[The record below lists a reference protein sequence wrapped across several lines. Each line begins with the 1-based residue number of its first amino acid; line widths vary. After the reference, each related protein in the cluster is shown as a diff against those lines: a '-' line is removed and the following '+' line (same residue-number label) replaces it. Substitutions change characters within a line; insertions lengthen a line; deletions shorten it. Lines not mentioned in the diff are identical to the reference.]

1 MAPPTGH
8 RGRTNTSA
16 LLDGYGF
23 ALDTFQRDAIEAL
36 DAGRSVLVAAP
47 TGAGK
52 TVVAEYAVADALDRG
67 LRAFYTTPIKALSN
81 QKFGDLRSTHG
92 PGRVGLLTG
101 DNTIDG
107 DAPAV
112 VMTTEVLRNMIYAGR
127 SLDDLGV
134 VVLDEVHY
142 LQNTFRGPVWE
153 EVIVHL
159 PEHVQLVCLS
169 ATVSNAHDIGDWLT
183 TVRGATDVV
192 IEQKRPVSLADTYL
206 VGDKTSDRLH
216 LVDVLIG
223 GRPNPEGVR
232 FDVDGDG
239 SRGRHGGRQG
249 RQKGG
254 RPRRRWYTPNRLD
267 VLDVLTDHRLLPA
280 IVFIFSRAGCDDA
293 VRACLDAGVR
303 LTTPEERARIR
314 SIAESH
320 LTALSDAD
328 LDALE
333 ADRWLAGLE
342 AGLAPHHAGHVPP
355 FKEAV
360 EACFAEGLV
369 KVVFATETLALG
381 INMPA
386 RAVVI
391 ERLTKFNGERREFLT
406 PAEYTQLTGRAG
418 RRGIDDHGTAVVL
431 WSPFVPFDQVAGLAG
446 SRSFVLRSAFRPT
459 YNMAVNLIRRHPH
472 DVARRLLNQSLA
484 QYQADRAVVV
494 LERRLAKREE
504 ALASVREEAR
514 CELGDVAEYRDLSR
528 VDAPRRVRRQRLE
541 HALSSLRPG
550 DVIATPDDPR
560 AAVLSVA
567 YRKGGSIQVKVVTP
581 DRQVTTVGMPD
592 FDDPPQTLATIDLPV
607 PYLPD
612 DSDFRAQVA
621 ARLSRV
627 RVGKRRPVPK
637 SGAGTDHPVAECPDI
652 DAHLRALDRA
662 DRLQREVDELRRR
675 IDSQTG
681 TIGVQFERVL
691 DLLGEWGYVDGWAVT
706 ERGQLLAGVYHEA
719 DLVVAEAIA
728 EGCFDRLDAPEL
740 AAVASVLVY
749 EHRAPG
755 PPPTARYPSH
765 RVREQASRID
775 GIVRRLQIAEED
787 AGLPLS
793 RDADHVFARMAHEW
807 CAGAGLADLLEDG
820 DVELTGGDFVRTV
833 RQLIDLVRQIAQLA
847 PEPATRATARRAVGA
862 LERGVVSASADVDG
876 DGEDGDG
883 EAGDGG
889 DADGEDDGP
898 QG

>member
-8 RGRTNTSA
+8 RDTSHTAA
-16 LLDGYGF
+16 LLAGYGF
-23 ALDTFQRDAIEAL
+23 ALDAFQLQAIEAL

-81 QKFGDLRSTHG
+81 QKFGDLRSTYG
-92 PGRVGLLTG
+92 TGRVGLLTG

-127 SLDDLGV
+127 PLDDLGV

-183 TVRGATDVV
+183 TVRGSTDVIV
-192 IEQKRPVSLADTYL
+192 EQKRPVTLADTYL
-206 VGDKTSDRLH
+206 VGDKTNDRVH
-216 LVDVLIG
+216 LIDVLVG
-223 GRPNPEGVR
+223 GQPNPEGAR
-232 FDVDGDG
+232 FDADADSG
-239 SRGRHGGRQG
+239 RGRGGGGRQG
-249 RQKGG
+249 RHRGGG

-267 VLDVLTDHRLLPA
+267 VLDVLVDHRLLPA

-293 VRACLDAGVR
+293 VRACLDAGIR
-303 LTTPEERARIR
+303 LTNAEERARIR
-314 SIAESH
+314 IIAEDH

-328 LDALE
+328 LDALD

-360 EACFAEGLV
+360 EACFAQGLV

-418 RRGIDDHGTAVVL
+418 RRGIDRHGTAVVL

-504 ALASVREEAR
+504 ALAGVRDEAR
-514 CELGDVAEYRDLSR
+514 CELGDAAEYRDLSR

-541 HALSSLRPG
+541 QALSSLRPG

-581 DRQVTTVGMPD
+581 DREVTTVGMPD
-592 FDDPPQTLATIDLPV
+592 FDDPPQTLATIELPV

-612 DSDFRAQVA
+612 DTDFRAQVA

-637 SGAGTDHPVAECPDI
+637 AGAGADHPVAECPDV

-691 DLLGEWGYVDGWAVT
+691 GLLGEWGYVDGWSVT
-706 ERGQLLAGVYHEA
+706 PRGELLAGVYHEA

-740 AAVASVLVY
+740 AAVASALVY

-755 PPPTARYPSH
+755 PPPTPRYPSH

-793 RDADHVFARMAHEW
+793 RDADHGFTRMAHEW

-820 DVELTGGDFVRTV
+820 DIELTGGDFVRTV

-847 PEPATRATARRAVGA
+847 PEPATQATARRAVGA
-862 LERGVVSASADVDG
+862 LERGVVSASADVDTD
-876 DGEDGDG
+876 DGT
-883 EAGDGG
+883 A
-889 DADGEDDGP
+889 DDGP

>member
-1 MAPPTGH
+1 MAPPSGH
-8 RGRTNTSA
+8 GAGSHTDA
-16 LLDGYGF
+16 LVSGYGF
-23 ALDTFQRDAIEAL
+23 ALDGFQRQAVDAL

-81 QKFGDLRSTHG
+81 QKFGDLRARYGS
-92 PGRVGLLTG
+92 GRVGLLTG

-183 TVRGATDVV
+183 TVRGPTDVV

-206 VGDKTSDRLH
+206 VGEKGNDRLH
-216 LVDVLIG
+216 LVDVLVN
-223 GRPNPEGVR
+223 GRPNPEGER
-232 FDVDGDG
+232 FDVDDTGRSG
-239 SRGRHGGRQG
+239 RGGGGGRRHG
-249 RQKGG
+249 RQKGGG
-254 RPRRRWYTPNRLD
+254 RPRRRWYTPTRLD
-267 VLDVLTDHRLLPA
+267 VLDVLADDDLLPA
-280 IVFIFSRAGCDDA
+280 IVFVFSRAGCDDA
-293 VRACLDAGVR
+293 VRACLDAGIR

-314 SIAESH
+314 AIADDH
-320 LTALSDAD
+320 LTALTDAD
-328 LDALE
+328 LGVLK

-342 AGLAPHHAGHVPP
+342 AGLAAHHAGHVPP

-360 EACFAEGLV
+360 EACFTEGLV

-418 RRGIDDHGTAVVL
+418 RRGIDDHGTAIVL
-431 WSPFVPFDQVAGLAG
+431 WSPFVPFEQVSGLAG

-484 QYQADRAVVV
+484 QYQADKAVVV
-494 LERRLAKREE
+494 LERRLRKRQQALEE
-504 ALASVREEAR
+504 VRAEAT
-514 CELGDVAEYRDLSR
+514 CELGDVAEYRELSR

-541 HALSSLRPG
+541 DALSALRPG
-550 DVIATPDDPR
+550 DVIPTPDEPR
-560 AAVLSVA
+560 TAVLSVA
-567 YRKGGSIQVKVVTP
+567 YRKGGAIQVKVVTP
-581 DRQVTTVGMPD
+581 TGHLTMVGMPD
-592 FDDPPQTLATIDLPV
+592 FDHPPEVITTIDLPV

-612 DSDFRAQVA
+612 DADFRTQVA
-621 ARLSRV
+621 SRLSRV
-627 RVGKRRPVPK
+627 RVGKRRPRPR
-637 SGAGTDHPVAECPDI
+637 SGDGADHPVAECPDA
-652 DAHLRALDRA
+652 DDHVRALDRA
-662 DRLQREVDELRRR
+662 DRLRREVDELRRR
-675 IDSQTG
+675 IDGQTG

-691 DLLGEWGYVDGWAVT
+691 ELLGAWGYVDGWT
-706 ERGQLLAGVYHEA
+706 ITDRGQLLAGVYHEA

-728 EGCFDRLDAPEL
+728 EGCFDGLDAPEL

-755 PPPTARYPSH
+755 PPPTPNHPST
-765 RVREQASRID
+765 RVRDQAARID
-775 GIVRRLQIAEED
+775 GIVRRLQADEED

-793 RDADHVFARMAHEW
+793 RGGDGAFSRMAHEW
-807 CAGAGLADLLEDG
+807 CAGAGLARLLEDG
-820 DVELTGGDFVRTV
+820 DVELTGGDFVRTI
-833 RQLIDLVRQIAQLA
+833 RQLIDLVRQIGQLA
-847 PEPATRATARRAVGA
+847 PDPDTRATARRAVGA
-862 LERGVVSASADVDG
+862 LERGVVSASAEVD
-876 DGEDGDG
+876 DD
-883 EAGDGG
+883 EA
-889 DADGEDDGP
+889 DDGP

>member
-1 MAPPTGH
+1 MTAGPGDQ
-8 RGRTNTSA
+8 GRSQTDTLVES
-16 LLDGYGF
+16 YGF
-23 ALDTFQRDAIEAL
+23 ALDTFQRQAVDAL
-36 DAGRSVLVAAP
+36 GAGRSVLVAAP

-81 QKFGDLRSTHG
+81 QKFGDLRRRYGS
-92 PGRVGLLTG
+92 GRVGLLTG

-107 DAPAV
+107 DAPVV

-183 TVRGATDVV
+183 TVRGPTDVV
-192 IEQKRPVSLADTYL
+192 IEEKRPVSLADTYL
-206 VGDKTSDRLH
+206 VGDKGGDRLH
-216 LVDVLIG
+216 LIDTLVD
-223 GRPNPEGVR
+223 GRPNPEGDR
-232 FDVDGDG
+232 FDIDGE
-239 SRGRHGGRQG
+239 STRGGRNRNRQG
-249 RQKGG
+249 KGG
-254 RPRRRWYTPNRLD
+254 RPRRRWYTPNRLE
-267 VLDVLTDHRLLPA
+267 VLDVLADEDLLPA

-303 LTTPEERARIR
+303 FTTAEERATIRRI
-314 SIAESH
+314 ADDH
-320 LTALSDAD
+320 LISLTDAD
-328 LDALE
+328 LDALH

-342 AGLAPHHAGHVPP
+342 AGLAAHHAGHVPP

-360 EACFAEGLV
+360 EACFSQGLV

-391 ERLTKFNGERREFLT
+391 ERMTKFNGERREFLT

-418 RRGIDDHGTAVVL
+418 RRGIDTHGTAIVL
-431 WSPFVPFDQVAGLAG
+431 WSPFVPFGQIAGLAG

-459 YNMAVNLIRRHPH
+459 YNMAVNLIRRHPR
-472 DVARRLLNQSLA
+472 DTARRLLNQSLA
-484 QYQADRAVVV
+484 QYQADKAVVV
-494 LERRLAKREE
+494 LERRLAKRQQALDDVLAE
-504 ALASVREEAR
+504 AH
-514 CELGDVAEYRDLSR
+514 CELGDVAEYRDLAQ
-528 VDAPRRVRRQRLE
+528 VAAPRRIRRQRLE
-541 HALSSLRPG
+541 AALSSLRPG
-550 DVIATPDDPR
+550 DVIATPDDAR

-567 YRKGGSIQVKVVTP
+567 YRKGGSIRVRVVTP
-581 DRQVTTVGMPD
+581 QRHVALLGMAD
-592 FDDPPQTLATIDLPV
+592 FDEPPEVLGTIDLPT
-607 PYLPD
+607 PYQPD
-612 DSDFRAQVA
+612 DSDFRAQA
-621 ARLSRV
+621 ASRLART
-627 RVGKRRPVPK
+627 RVGKRRRRDRDR
-637 SGAGTDHPVAECPDI
+637 AAAEHPVADCPDA
-652 DAHLRALDRA
+652 DDHVRALDRA
-662 DRLQREVDELRRR
+662 DRLRREVDELSRR

-691 DLLGEWGYVDGWAVT
+691 DLLGSWGYVDGWAVT
-706 ERGQLLAGVYHEA
+706 DRGELLAGVYHEA

-728 EGCFDRLDAPEL
+728 EGCFDGLDAPEL

-755 PPPTARYPSH
+755 PPPAARYPSH
-765 RVREQASRID
+765 RVREQAVHID
-775 GIVRRLQIAEED
+775 GIVRRLQDAEEQL
-787 AGLPLS
+787 GLPLT
-793 RDADHVFARMAHEW
+793 RGGDHAFSRMAHEW
-807 CAGAGLADLLEDG
+807 CAGVGLAKLLEEG
-820 DVELTGGDFVRTV
+820 EVELTGGDFVRTI
-833 RQLIDLVRQIAQLA
+833 RQLIDLVRQIGQLA
-847 PEPATRATARRAVGA
+847 PDADTRTTARRAVGA
-862 LERGVVSASADVDG
+862 LERGVVAASAEVD
-876 DGEDGDG
+876 DDED
-883 EAGDGG
+883 AGPG
-889 DADGEDDGP
+889 DGP